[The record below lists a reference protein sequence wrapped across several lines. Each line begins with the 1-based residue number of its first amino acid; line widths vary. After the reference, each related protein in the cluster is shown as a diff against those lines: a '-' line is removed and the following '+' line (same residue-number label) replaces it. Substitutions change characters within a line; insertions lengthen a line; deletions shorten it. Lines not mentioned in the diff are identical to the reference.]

1 MANLHNKANSNRAG
15 VVFWRSLKVI
25 QTWMDRL
32 EAFVQIKENCLQGF
46 YTDDSNNVF
55 SETVCPSKVGRF
67 VSVQLYK
74 SFMCL

>member
-1 MANLHNKANSNRAG
+1 
-15 VVFWRSLKVI
+15 
-25 QTWMDRL
+25 MDRL